1 MRLLLIRH
9 GQTPNNVLGALDTQ
23 IPGAGLTPLGQR
35 QAEAVPAA
43 LAHEDIAGL
52 YISQLVRTHLT
63 AAPLAAVR
71 KISPQLQVGL
81 EEISAGDWELDH
93 SREAVDAYRQSC
105 SEWVHGN
112 LDAAL
117 PGGEDGYAFLE
128 RYTSALQA
136 IAERHAPDDT
146 VAVVSHGAAIRVFTE
161 IAADLDRAGHDGRK
175 LRNTGMITLVGDPDR
190 GWEME
195 SWQTDPLGGADLLGD
210 VSHDVTADEQAT
222 PG

>member
-23 IPGAGLTPLGQR
+23 IPGAGLTALGQR

-43 LAHEDIAGL
+43 LAHETLAGL
-52 YISQLVRTHLT
+52 YVSPLVRTHLT

-71 KISPQLQVGL
+71 DISPQLQVGL
-81 EEISAGDWELDH
+81 EEISAGDWELDR
-93 SREAVDAYRQSC
+93 SPEAVNAYRQSYRQ
-105 SEWVHGN
+105 WVHGT

-117 PGGEDGYAFLE
+117 PGGEDGYTFLE
-128 RYTSALQA
+128 RYTAA
-136 IAERHAPDDT
+136 IAAIAGQHRREDT

-161 IAADLDRAGHDGRK
+161 IAADLDRADHDGRQ
-175 LRNTGMITLVGDPDR
+175 LRNTGMITLIGDPSQ
-190 GWEME
+190 GWTME

-222 PG
+222 AS